1 MRLDRKR
8 LVEALKKG
16 KRKLVPLGIGLSMG
30 APAAFAQTMDMSGV
44 TQTITE
50 VVPVLITLAVVS
62 AILGALKKFG
72 KL

>member
-1 MRLDRKR
+1 MHRRKR
-8 LVEALKKG
+8 LEKALKEGKG
-16 KRKLVPLGIGLSMG
+16 KLVALGVGLSMG

>member
-1 MRLDRKR
+1 
-8 LVEALKKG
+8 
-16 KRKLVPLGIGLSMG
+16 MG
-30 APAAFAQTMDMSGV
+30 APVAFAQTMDMSGV

-72 KL
+72 KI